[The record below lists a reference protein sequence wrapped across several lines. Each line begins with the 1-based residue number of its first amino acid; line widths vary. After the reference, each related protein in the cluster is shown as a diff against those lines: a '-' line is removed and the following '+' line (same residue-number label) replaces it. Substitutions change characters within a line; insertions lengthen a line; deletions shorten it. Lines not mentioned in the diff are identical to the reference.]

1 MKKIILMVVSAM
13 ISTLTFSQK
22 LQVKNVP
29 SSVKATFQKQYP
41 NAKEVKWEK
50 EERKFEASFNIN
62 KIANS
67 VLFDSYGNILETE
80 VEIGVDHLPKNILEY
95 VNAKYKGKKI
105 KEAAM
110 ITDDKGAVIYET
122 EINGFDLL
130 FDAAGEFIKAEKD

>member
-41 NAKEVKWEK
+41 NAKEVKWEQ

-67 VLFDSYGNILETE
+67 VLFDSNGNILETE

>member
-95 VNAKYKGKKI
+95 VSANYKGKKI

>member
-41 NAKEVKWEK
+41 NAKEVKWEQ

-67 VLFDSYGNILETE
+67 VLFDSNGNILETE

-110 ITDDKGAVIYET
+110 ITDDKGAVKYET

-130 FDAAGEFIKAEKD
+130 FDAAGKFIKAEKD